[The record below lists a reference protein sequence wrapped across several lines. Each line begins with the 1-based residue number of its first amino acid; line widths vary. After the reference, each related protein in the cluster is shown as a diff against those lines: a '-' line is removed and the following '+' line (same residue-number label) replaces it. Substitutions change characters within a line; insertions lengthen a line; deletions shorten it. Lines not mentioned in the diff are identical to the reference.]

1 MERVKH
7 RNNGTMRILH
17 VIGKMGRGGAES
29 MIMNLYRQI
38 DKSKVQFDFMVHT
51 AEKGAYDEEIR
62 KMGGRLYYVPRF
74 NGINFIE
81 YNKAWNK
88 FLKEHQEHR
97 IVHGHIGSSAGT
109 FYNCA

>member
-38 DKSKVQFDFMVHT
+38 DKSNLILWYIQQRRVHMMRKS
-51 AEKGAYDEEIR
+51 EKWGEGYIMYQGL
-62 KMGGRLYYVPRF
+62 MGL
-74 NGINFIE
+74 I
-81 YNKAWNK
+81 
-88 FLKEHQEHR
+88 L
-97 IVHGHIGSSAGT
+97 
-109 FYNCA
+109 